1 MREQPIKILINN
13 RPFDAPKASMNGRE
27 IKELA
32 GEPIDYLL
40 VLVVKDPDPV
50 AGGDDQIIN
59 DEQVV
64 ELKSGMRFRVVNPAT
79 FGHLIYGLAA
89 AVKN

>member
-1 MREQPIKILINN
+1 MKEHPIKILINN
-13 RPFDAPKASMNGRE
+13 RPFDAPKPSMSGRE

-59 DEQVV
+59 DEQIV

-79 FGHLIYGLAA
+79 FGYLIYGLTP
-89 AVKN
+89 AVKS